1 VVSKIVVKSIKAL
14 VLLFIVG
21 FTLTVSFWFG
31 QKMYAIFWELPG
43 EVEVP
48 DLVGEDAA
56 VADNLL
62 KEKNLVLRIVD
73 SQYQDDHPSNTIIKQ
88 EPPGGIMVRKDRQIL
103 AVISLG
109 PELMEVPNLM
119 GQSLRESRVAIGNN
133 KLNLGKVT
141 RVSKEFAEPGEVLG
155 QNPQPGQLVKK
166 GTEVRL
172 MVNQGEETMVK
183 VPKVVGKTLEDL
195 TKELAK
201 SNLDMGT
208 ITWVW
213 SDTEYKGDIIS
224 QIPNSGSMAQP
235 KSKVDV
241 KISAGSMTKTL
252 NLKQRNF
259 VIFAPKGEG
268 LQTIRVRQ
276 ADDMGDRDIYE
287 GRHAP
292 GGKVSLTVHSLGDT
306 ELQIYNNTKMVQ
318 RIRF

>member
-1 VVSKIVVKSIKAL
+1 VVSKIVVKSVKMLI
-14 VLLFIVG
+14 LLFIVG

-31 QKMYAIFWELPG
+31 QKMYSIFWELPG

-48 DLVGEDAA
+48 ELAGEDAA

-73 SQYQDDHPSNTIIKQ
+73 SQYQDDYPSNTIIKQ

-141 RVSKEFAEPGEVLG
+141 RVKKDFAEPGEVLA
-155 QNPQPGQLVKK
+155 QNPQPGQQVKR

-172 MVNQGEETMVK
+172 MVNEGEETMVR
-183 VPKVVGKTLEDL
+183 VPKLVDKTIDDL
-195 TKELAK
+195 AKELEK

-208 ITWVW
+208 VTWVW
-213 SDTEYKGDIIS
+213 NDNSYQGDIIS
-224 QIPNSGSMAQP
+224 QIPGPGSMAQP
-235 KSKVDV
+235 RSKVDV

-252 NLKQRNF
+252 NLKQRNL
-259 VIFAPKGEG
+259 VVFAPKGES

-276 ADDMGDRDIYE
+276 VDDMGDRDIYE
-287 GRHAP
+287 GKHAP

-306 ELQIYNNTKMVQ
+306 ELQIFNNTKMVQ
-318 RIRF
+318 RIRY